1 METIKLYKKQH
12 DTLYYWQAWS
22 RTLKAG
28 VINQGIVG
36 EVGPKEVIRAK
47 NKTEFEVLIQERI
60 NAARQE
66 GFSEATTEDILVI
79 EYEAENMTANKL
91 KKLHRLG
98 DHLDYLV
105 GYTGL
110 GAFDGNGYGFGKM
123 DVSVTV
129 VNFEIAKRVIA
140 ADLADTIFGN
150 YLSINKVDLE
160 ETDED

>member
-1 METIKLYKKQH
+1 METIKLYKKH
-12 DTLYYWQAWS
+12 DDTLYYWQAWS
-22 RTLKAG
+22 RTTKVG

-36 EVGPKEVIRAK
+36 ESGPKEIIRAK
-47 NKTEFEVLIQERI
+47 NKTEFESVIQERI
-60 NAARQE
+60 IAARQE
-66 GFSEATTEDILVI
+66 GFSEATTEAILVI

-129 VNFEIAKRVIA
+129 VDFEIAKRVIA
-140 ADLADTIFGN
+140 ADLEDTVFGN
-150 YLSINKVDLE
+150 YLSITKVDL
-160 ETDED
+160 DEDEED